1 MTDEGGKHFR
11 VKRISGTS
19 KSAATGPSIIDAA
32 TEKRYVRC
40 QSAACAWSLG
50 ETGNKSSL
58 TSRPRVCGK
67 PCRRLANR
75 IPVVVLDARDACE
88 QDPLTGRGWSGM
100 DTSSGYCCRFM
111 RMNRGVMPV
120 LNTRLCRQTRKLKR
134 QTPRSTHLAARSA
147 GDATSS
153 FIALSVSWA
162 LRWKTHLGCG
172 GQTSEFKTTSRHSQ
186 TPRRRPRPGAVLFA
200 LPRSDRLI
208 DGEAAAYPIASNWAQ
223 TMTA

>member
-1 MTDEGGKHFR
+1 MPER
-11 VKRISGTS
+11 VRVV
-19 KSAATGPSIIDAA
+19 
-32 TEKRYVRC
+32 VRGN
-40 QSAACAWSLG
+40 G
-50 ETGNKSSL
+50 EQVVINIAPA
-58 TSRPRVCGK
+58 RAYAVNR
-67 PCRRLANR
+67 CRRLANR

-172 GQTSEFKTTSRHSQ
+172 DRRQSLKQHRATARRHAAG
-186 TPRRRPRPGAVLFA
+186 RRPGAVLFA